1 MKFVLNYIS
10 VMSRHHQ
17 DRQRRFTMSNRV
29 HMLMTMYLVVLLTG
43 TLINQLVF
51 AY

>member
-1 MKFVLNYIS
+1 
-10 VMSRHHQ
+10 
-17 DRQRRFTMSNRV
+17 MSNRV